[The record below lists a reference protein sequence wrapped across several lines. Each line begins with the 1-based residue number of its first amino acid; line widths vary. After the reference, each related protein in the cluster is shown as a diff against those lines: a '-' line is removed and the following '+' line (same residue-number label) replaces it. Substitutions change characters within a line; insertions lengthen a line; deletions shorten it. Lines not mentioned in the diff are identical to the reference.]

1 MDLPGIGAD
10 PDTGMRWP
18 AYLRGVLAFSAA
30 GVLFLYALQRLQ
42 GVLPGSLGFSS
53 IDPDQ
58 AFNTAVSFVTNTN
71 WQSYYGEQAMG
82 HVVQTAGLAVQ
93 NFVSAA
99 VGMAVAVALVRGFAR
114 SRTGDLGNF
123 WADLVRG
130 VVRVLVP
137 LAAVAA
143 VVLVACGAI
152 QNFSGIHE
160 VGQFTG
166 GTQQWNGGAV
176 ASQEAIKEL
185 GTNGGGYFNANSAH
199 PFENPTPF
207 TNLFEIFL
215 ILLIPVSLTRT
226 FGLMAGSVKQGY
238 AILATMGTIWLAFVS
253 LMMWTEFSHHGPAFE
268 LANGAMEGKEV
279 RFGIGG
285 SSIFAV
291 STTLTSTGAV
301 DSFHSSF
308 TGLGGGITLLGM
320 MLGEIAPGGVG
331 SGLYGMLVMAVI
343 AVFIAGLMVGR
354 TPEYLGKKIGAREIK
369 LAACYILITPA
380 LVLVFTAF
388 AMALPT
394 PPTPRPTAGARIL
407 RDPLRLHLRLEQQ
420 RVRLRRPERRH
431 PVVQHHARPVHAL
444 RPLPADGVRAGAR
457 RIPRRAAAGPGHRGH
472 AAHREA
478 AVQRPAGGRDP
489 HRHRSDVLPRP
500 GAGPARRGAGVT
512 TTRTQNP
519 EDSMSTATPTRAPHS
534 DVPSGHKP
542 AEGRAGAGLFDP
554 KQLVTSLPDAFRK
567 LDPRMMVKSPVMFVV
582 WIGSLLTTVFS
593 FRDPGDWF
601 GWTISAWLWLT
612 VLFANLAEAVA
623 EGRGK
628 AQADTLRKAK
638 TDTVARRLRPDGSEE
653 RVPGTGLGIGD
664 LVVCEAGDVVPGDG
678 DVVEGVASVD
688 ESAITGESAPVIRES
703 GGDRSAVT
711 GVRRSSPTASSSG
724 SRPGPGRP
732 SSTA

>member
-1 MDLPGIGAD
+1 MGPVLAGVLQLLALTAALALAYKPLGVYMAKVYSSDKHLRVEKWIYKGIGAD

-18 AYLRGVLAFSAA
+18 AYLRGVLAFSVA

-42 GVLPGSLGFSS
+42 GVLPGSLGFAS

-99 VGMAVAVALVRGFAR
+99 VGIAVAVALVRGFAR
-114 SRTGDLGNF
+114 SRTGELGNF

-137 LAAVAA
+137 LAAVGA

-160 VGQFTG
+160 LGQFTG
-166 GTQQWNGGAV
+166 GAQEWNGGAV

-185 GTNGGGYFNANSAH
+185 GTNGGGYFNANSSH

-207 TNLFEIFL
+207 SNLFEIFL
-215 ILLIPVSLTRT
+215 ILLIPFSITRT
-226 FGLMAGSVKQGY
+226 FGLMVGSVKQGY
-238 AILATMGTIWLAFVS
+238 AILATMGTIWLGFVS

-279 RFGIGG
+279 RFGIGA

-308 TGLGGGITLLGM
+308 TGLGGGITMLGM

-331 SGLYGMLVMAVI
+331 SGLYGMLIMAVI

-354 TPEYLGKKIGAREIK
+354 TPEYLGKKIGSREIK

-388 AMALPT
+388 ATALPT
-394 PPTPRPTAGARIL
+394 PANSMTNSGAHGFSEILYAYTSGANNNGSAFAGLNADTQWFNTTIGLAMLLGRFLPMVFVLALAGSLAEQKPVPATAGTL
-407 RDPLRLHLRLEQQ
+407 RTDKPLYTGLLVGTIIIITGLTYF
-420 RVRLRRPERRH
+420 P
-431 PVVQHHARPVHAL
+431 AL
-444 RPLPADGVRAGAR
+444 ALGPL
-457 RIPRRAAAGPGHRGH
+457 
-472 AAHREA
+472 
-478 AVQRPAGGRDP
+478 
-489 HRHRSDVLPRP
+489 
-500 GAGPARRGAGVT
+500 
-512 TTRTQNP
+512 
-519 EDSMSTATPTRAPHS
+519 
-534 DVPSGHKP
+534 
-542 AEGRAGAGLFDP
+542 AEG
-554 KQLVTSLPDAFRK
+554 
-567 LDPRMMVKSPVMFVV
+567 
-582 WIGSLLTTVFS
+582 
-593 FRDPGDWF
+593 
-601 GWTISAWLWLT
+601 
-612 VLFANLAEAVA
+612 LA
-623 EGRGK
+623 
-628 AQADTLRKAK
+628 
-638 TDTVARRLRPDGSEE
+638 
-653 RVPGTGLGIGD
+653 
-664 LVVCEAGDVVPGDG
+664 
-678 DVVEGVASVD
+678 
-688 ESAITGESAPVIRES
+688 
-703 GGDRSAVT
+703 
-711 GVRRSSPTASSSG
+711 
-724 SRPGPGRP
+724 
-732 SSTA
+732 